1 MKKIGL
7 DQFVRIPKSSEEA
20 RDQVHALKLRG
31 VDGIKAVL
39 EAGVAGHLY
48 NRLDIDFLKAIAQQS
63 RVDSLPIVVH
73 TGDSHDVQD
82 ALAVGIN
89 GVEHGSMRDRIPNEV
104 FAAMAKSGVAYD
116 PTLSVAE
123 AFLAIAE
130 GTTDL
135 LDRSLVAQAVPN
147 KLLQNTKKMINS
159 PQMAGLRES
168 IKSYPIRMDVARD
181 NLVRAWKAG
190 VMLVTGSDAG
200 NMLVLH
206 GPTVQHE
213 LQLWVEAGIPA
224 SVALQAATNN
234 AAKLLRI
241 ENRVGLIRNGYDA
254 TLLLVDGNPL
264 QDISAT
270 ERISIVFYKG
280 ERVDRGSLFDQ

>member
-1 MKKIGL
+1 
-7 DQFVRIPKSSEEA
+7 
-20 RDQVHALKLRG
+20 
-31 VDGIKAVL
+31 
-39 EAGVAGHLY
+39 
-48 NRLDIDFLKAIAQQS
+48 
-63 RVDSLPIVVH
+63 
-73 TGDSHDVQD
+73 
-82 ALAVGIN
+82 
-89 GVEHGSMRDRIPNEV
+89 MRDRIPNEV

-130 GTTDL
+130 GKTDL